1 MVRKVKPAVVMIL
14 LCVFAV
20 LAAGPS
26 CDEDDNKSAALMSE
40 LQEEKERRKKT
51 ESRLDE
57 SRRELQVQKEKTE
70 AREEDFTGASVVA
83 FACVISFVMLVFV
96 LIRERRS
103 RKVLGRMLRFIK
115 ERLHVFL

>member
-1 MVRKVKPAVVMIL
+1 MQKNLKPVTMLIL

-57 SRRELQVQKEKTE
+57 SRRELKVQKEKTE
-70 AREEDFTGASVVA
+70 ATEEDFTGASAVA
-83 FACVISFVMLVFV
+83 FACVLSFVILAFV

-103 RKVLGRMLRFIK
+103 RKVLARMLRFMK
-115 ERLHVFL
+115 ERFHVFL

>member
-1 MVRKVKPAVVMIL
+1 MDRKVKPAVVMIL

-26 CDEDDNKSAALMSE
+26 CDESESGALLRQ

-70 AREEDFTGASVVA
+70 ATEEDFVGASVVA
-83 FACVISFVMLVFV
+83 FACVLSLVMLAFV

-103 RKVLGRMLRFIK
+103 RKVLARMLRFVK
-115 ERLHVFL
+115 ERFHVFL